1 MAKIYKFKYAKLVRD
16 KIPELIKKDGAKL
29 IKTKILNQKDYLS
42 ELKRKL
48 IEEAEE
54 LLAADKRE
62 EILGELGDM
71 QEILDSILAVLH
83 YKSKD
88 LKKTQSKKNKAN
100 GAFKKKIYIDRIEVD
115 NNFSWLEYHLK
126 NKHKYPLIK

>member
-88 LKKTQSKKNKAN
+88 LKKRKVKRIKLMALLRKNL
-100 GAFKKKIYIDRIEVD
+100 Y
-115 NNFSWLEYHLK
+115 
-126 NKHKYPLIK
+126 